1 LFNWCNNGLV
11 GTRKMK
17 KKEILAEQY
26 LEVCLQDDETWSVE
40 LVIENVKKS
49 NNKNAETMRYCLAS
63 FETMEEGDN
72 YANAMRFYYDK
83 TIFEYELM

>member
-1 LFNWCNNGLV
+1 
-11 GTRKMK
+11 MK

-49 NNKNAETMRYCLAS
+49 NNKKAETMRYCLAN
-63 FETMEEGDN
+63 FNTMEKGDN

>member
-1 LFNWCNNGLV
+1 
-11 GTRKMK
+11 MK

-26 LEVCLQDDETWSVE
+26 LEVCFQDDKTWNVE

-49 NNKNAETMRYCLAS
+49 NNKKAETMRYCLGN
-63 FETMEEGDN
+63 FNTMKEGDN
-72 YANAMRFYYDK
+72 FANAMRFYYDK

>member
-1 LFNWCNNGLV
+1 
-11 GTRKMK
+11 MK

-26 LEVCLQDDETWSVE
+26 LEVCFQDDKTWNVE

-49 NNKNAETMRYCLAS
+49 NNKKAETMRYCLGN
-63 FETMEEGDN
+63 FNTMKEGDN
-72 YANAMRFYYDK
+72 FADAMRFYYDK